1 MCVALL
7 ALDAVIH
14 TEGENGARKIP
25 FEEFHLLPGSTP
37 EKETILRPGELIVG
51 VELPAAKFGK
61 NVHYL
66 KVRDRNSFS
75 FALVSVAACL
85 ELDGKIIKD
94 ARIVLGGVA
103 TKPWRLRECEKSIV
117 GKPVDKEVFV
127 AAARAGV
134 AGAKPLKYNQFK
146 VELTRRSI
154 VRALEL
160 AAGGLS

>member
-14 TEGENGARKIP
+14 TDSAQGARKIP

-37 EKETILRPGELIVG
+37 ETETILRPGELILG
-51 VELPAAKFGK
+51 VELPPPKFAK
-61 NVHYL
+61 NAHYL

-103 TKPWRLRECEKSIV
+103 TKPWRLRECEKSMV
-117 GKPVDKEVFV
+117 GKPIGKDVFV
-127 AAARAGV
+127 TAARTAV

-160 AAGGLS
+160 AAGGQS